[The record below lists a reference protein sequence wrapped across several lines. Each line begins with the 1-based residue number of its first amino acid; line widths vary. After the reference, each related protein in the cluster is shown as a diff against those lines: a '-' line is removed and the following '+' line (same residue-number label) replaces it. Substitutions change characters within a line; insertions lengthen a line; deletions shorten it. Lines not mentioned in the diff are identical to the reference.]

1 MGYAAP
7 CRFRHAVDPAWTAA
21 IPRDGGGG
29 GPRRL
34 TTPASYTF
42 VDNASG
48 LRPLLDDVESADDVA
63 LDTEADSLHH
73 YQEKIC
79 LIQLSVDGRHWIVD
93 PLAGLDLT
101 PLLALLEGRE
111 LLIHGC
117 DYDLRLLFR
126 SYQMRPSRVF
136 DTMLAAQLL
145 GREQIGLAALVET
158 ACGVALSK
166 HGQRADWS
174 RRPLT
179 ENLLDYA
186 KDDTRYLHPLAAALR
201 A

>member
-93 PLAGLDLT
+93 LGTFLRMPSDVVYQHHQRIVQQVRWNLQLSDAGS
-101 PLLALLEGRE
+101 G
-111 LLIHGC
+111 
-117 DYDLRLLFR
+117 
-126 SYQMRPSRVF
+126 
-136 DTMLAAQLL
+136 
-145 GREQIGLAALVET
+145 
-158 ACGVALSK
+158 GVALY
-166 HGQRADWS
+166 
-174 RRPLT
+174 
-179 ENLLDYA
+179 N
-186 KDDTRYLHPLAAALR
+186 
-201 A
+201 